1 MIWSRVFMSLLF
13 RTVKMEESHRKWRRV
28 HGLQWPWHP
37 QQVTAWFIL
46 IYFFTYTFFAIIP
59 NFNSSSHLGLIICH
73 ILLYLSHFVTHA
85 VAKLLDPADPNLRAL
100 NSKAPIPEFD
110 RNKHA
115 HVIENGRCHLCNISI
130 SSQRT
135 KHCSV
140 CNKCVDVFDH
150 HCKWLNQCIGERNY
164 SWFVYSVATAII
176 MSLSFIVMSLTV
188 IGLYYGKSHSSWSSG
203 EILDKLMPY
212 HRQKKVFA
220 IIWCVR
226 WKQRNGKKSF
236 FLSPEFP
243 LIYLRRYLSLL

>member
-1 MIWSRVFMSLLF
+1 
-13 RTVKMEESHRKWRRV
+13 MEEAHRKWRRV

-46 IYFFTYTFFAIIP
+46 IYFFTYTFFVIIP
-59 NFNSSSHLGLIICH
+59 NFNSASHLGLIISH
-73 ILLYLSHFVTHA
+73 ILLYVSHFVTHA

-100 NSKAPIPEFD
+100 NSKEPVPEFD

-164 SWFVYSVATAII
+164 SWFVFSVATAII
-176 MSLSFIVMSLTV
+176 MALSFIVMSLTL
-188 IGLYYGKSHSSWSSG
+188 IGLYYG
-203 EILDKLMPY
+203 E
-212 HRQKKVFA
+212 
-220 IIWCVR
+220 
-226 WKQRNGKKSF
+226 SF
-236 FLSPEFP
+236 TL
-243 LIYLRRYLSLL
+243 

>member
-1 MIWSRVFMSLLF
+1 MCHFFFSELS
-13 RTVKMEESHRKWRRV
+13 KMEEAHRKWRRV

-46 IYFFTYTFFAIIP
+46 IYFFTYTFFIIIP
-59 NFNSSSHLGLIICH
+59 NFNSASHVGLIISH
-73 ILLYLSHFVTHA
+73 ILLYVSHFVTHA

-100 NSKAPIPEFD
+100 SSKEPIPEFD

-164 SWFVYSVATAII
+164 SWFVFSVATAII
-176 MSLSFIVMSLTV
+176 MALSFIVMSLTL
-188 IGLYYGKSHSSWSSG
+188 IGLYYGELKSHFLIPSWSS
-203 EILDKLMPY
+203 
-212 HRQKKVFA
+212 
-220 IIWCVR
+220 IIE
-226 WKQRNGKKSF
+226 K
-236 FLSPEFP
+236 FL
-243 LIYLRRYLSLL
+243 IN